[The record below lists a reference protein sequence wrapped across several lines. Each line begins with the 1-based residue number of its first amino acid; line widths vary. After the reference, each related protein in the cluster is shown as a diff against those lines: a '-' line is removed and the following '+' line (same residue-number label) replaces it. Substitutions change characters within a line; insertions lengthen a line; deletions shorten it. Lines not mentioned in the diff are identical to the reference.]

1 MNSCGRDLSAGGNA
15 TYLHETR
22 SIYAAGRPQEP
33 SGVGKG
39 FGREIAVMLGR
50 FNAQVAAAKLGRTEL
65 ESTRLIPPS

>member
-1 MNSCGRDLSAGGNA
+1 MNSCGRDLPAGGNA

-33 SGVGKG
+33 SGAEKG
-39 FGREIAVMLGR
+39 IGREIAVMLGR
-50 FNAQVAAAKLGRTEL
+50 YNAQVAAAKLGRTEL